1 MSLLAVEDLHVEFR
15 TALGTARA
23 VNGVSFAV
31 APGEALGIVGESG
44 SGKSVTALAVL
55 RLLPAPAGRVTRGSI
70 VLEGAG
76 DLLAL
81 SGEQMRRLRGP
92 TIGMVFQD
100 PLSALNP
107 ALTIGQQ
114 LEEGPRVH
122 LGLTPRQARAHAL
135 DTLNLVGIPD
145 AQQRLGAYP
154 HQLSGG
160 MRQRAMI
167 AQAIVCHPKLLIADE
182 PTTALDVTIQAQ
194 ILDLVRRLQR
204 ELGLAILWIS
214 HDLGVVAG
222 LCDRAVVMYAGRVVE
237 EAPIDPLFEGPR
249 HPYTR
254 ALLRSVPPIDGPPPR
269 RLDAV
274 PGTPPNV
281 YAATAGCAFA
291 PRCAHAETAC
301 GAAMPELRPF
311 GLGHAARCIRAA

>member
-1 MSLLAVEDLHVEFR
+1 MSLLAVNDLHVEFR
-15 TALGTARA
+15 TALGIARA
-23 VNGVSFAV
+23 VNGVSFQV

-44 SGKSVTALAVL
+44 SGKSVTALAIL
-55 RLLPAPAGRVTRGSI
+55 RLLPAPAGRVTGGSI
-70 VLEGAG
+70 VLDGAT

-81 SGEQMRRLRGP
+81 PSEQMRRLRGP

-107 ALTIGQQ
+107 ALTIGHQ
-114 LEEGPRVH
+114 LEEGPRLH
-122 LGLTPRQARAHAL
+122 LGLTARQARAHAL
-135 DTLNLVGIPD
+135 DALKLVGIPD
-145 AQQRLGAYP
+145 AEQRLSTYP

-160 MRQRAMI
+160 TRQRAMI
-167 AQAIVCHPKLLIADE
+167 AQAIICRPRLLIADE
-182 PTTALDVTIQAQ
+182 PTTALDVTVQAQ

-204 ELGLAILWIS
+204 ELDLAIVWIS

-222 LCDRAVVMYAGRVVE
+222 LCDRAIVMYAGRVVE
-237 EAPIDPLFEGPR
+237 EAPIDALFEGSR

-254 ALLRSVPPIDGPPPR
+254 ALLNSVPPIDGPPPR

-281 YAATAGCAFA
+281 YAASAGCAFA
-291 PRCAHAETAC
+291 PRCANAETAC
-301 GAAMPELRPF
+301 GAGIPELRTF
-311 GLGHAARCIRAA
+311 GIDHAARCIQAA